1 MPWRLIQFIVLF
13 VIFFLFIVFNLGN
26 KCDISFGFTK
36 VKDIPVFLT
45 AFSGF
50 FIGML
55 CTLPFALG
63 FRSRKKAKSDQG
75 KGLLSKASRKK
86 DKDPGETSG
95 GIKSPDNSPYGI
107 D

>member
-13 VIFFLFIVFNLGN
+13 VIFFLFIVFNLEN
-26 KCDISFGFTK
+26 KTDISFGFTK

-55 CTLPFALG
+55 CTLPFALRY
-63 FRSRKKAKSDQG
+63 RSRKKLKNDQG
-75 KGLLSKASRKK
+75 NGLLAKASRKK
-86 DKDPGETSG
+86 DKDSGDISG
-95 GIKSPDNSPYGI
+95 GMKSPDNSPYGI